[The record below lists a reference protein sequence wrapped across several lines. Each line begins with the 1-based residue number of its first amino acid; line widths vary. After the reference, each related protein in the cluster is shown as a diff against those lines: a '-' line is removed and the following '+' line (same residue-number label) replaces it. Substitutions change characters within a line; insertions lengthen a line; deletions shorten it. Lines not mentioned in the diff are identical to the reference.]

1 LASIALD
8 HKNQG
13 VNVLRASDGIASVIS
28 FGVLLVTIW
37 QLNQANEATS
47 KAETALNRVAAAVTR
62 ITEVAADMVNFAEA
76 VTGSSA
82 IKAELFMFTMPKQR
96 REKLEMELKK
106 YEDVMRQ
113 NRMKYQKQ

>member
-1 LASIALD
+1 
-8 HKNQG
+8 
-13 VNVLRASDGIASVIS
+13 
-28 FGVLLVTIW
+28 
-37 QLNQANEATS
+37 
-47 KAETALNRVAAAVTR
+47 
-62 ITEVAADMVNFAEA
+62 MVNFAEA